1 MPGLSIT
8 TSPNLE
14 LVKTALDKL
23 RDGALTQQA
32 VTGKAEATDAVI
44 FTQDTATNAAAITTV
59 IGGGGYFGKTIT
71 GTAQDYNTKKVAA
84 KNSPAPKTTI
94 IAEFNKDLPIT
105 RTFMADQQQSAVAK
119 SVRQEALSWVSSRD
133 RNAFEA
139 YALGFGTTRGT
150 CVDGI
155 AQFSN
160 SHVNANGDTVDNLEA
175 GALTDAVMNAEVNSL
190 RTQLNQAGVII
201 GYEPKFFL
209 CSSLQ
214 HKDALTISKSVL
226 KAGTGN
232 NDLNYFSEMY
242 PGMVVK
248 YSPFLDSQSTTAHF
262 LGSNDHGI
270 VRFEREAFFT
280 DITDW
285 KQSAAAGA
293 GDVYRYL
300 MRAREEV
307 DNIEYLGTVG
317 NLGT

>member
-1 MPGLSIT
+1 MPGLSNT

-23 RDGALTQQA
+23 RDGAQTEQA
-32 VTGKAEATDAVI
+32 VTGKAEATDPIV
-44 FTQDTATNAAAITTV
+44 FSQSTADKAAEVTTV
-59 IGGGGYFGKTIT
+59 IGGGGYMKKTIT
-71 GTAQDYNTKKVAA
+71 GVAQDQSNTKIAQ
-84 KNSPAPKTTI
+84 KNAPSPKTTI
-94 IAEFNKDLPIT
+94 MAEFSKDLPIT

-119 SVRQEALSWVSSRD
+119 AVKQEALSWVASRD

-150 CVDGI
+150 CIDAV

-160 SHVNANGDTVDNLEA
+160 SHVNANGDTVDNLET
-175 GALTDAVMNAEVNSL
+175 GALADSVVNAEVNSL
-190 RTQLNQAGVII
+190 RTQINQGGVII
-201 GYEPKFFL
+201 GYEPKAFI

-214 HKDALTISKSVL
+214 HKDALTIAKSVL
-226 KAGTGN
+226 RAGTGN

-242 PGMVVK
+242 PGMKVV
-248 YSPFLDSQSTTAHF
+248 YSPFLDATSTTAHF
-262 LGSNDHGI
+262 IVSNDHGI

-285 KQSAAAGA
+285 KQSAAAGQ
-293 GDVYRYL
+293 GDFYRYL

-317 NLGT
+317 NQG